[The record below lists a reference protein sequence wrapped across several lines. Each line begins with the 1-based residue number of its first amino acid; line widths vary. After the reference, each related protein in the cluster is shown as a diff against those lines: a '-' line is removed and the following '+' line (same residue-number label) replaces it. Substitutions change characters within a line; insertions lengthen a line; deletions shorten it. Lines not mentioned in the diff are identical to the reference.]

1 MTVIDGHNLYFALDR
16 VDDDDFEGG
25 LEKLIDDLRV
35 ILRRGRHLLVLDGTG
50 GGDPRGHEKNLSE
63 HLRLVYSGASMS
75 ADDWIQNWSS
85 RMTLPQWEL
94 VTADVRL
101 FERIRTKGLKRL
113 EPVAWYRNAR
123 RKDQQKHSSSS
134 PRSRRENFLQGG
146 KKKFGSTDEWLDYFG
161 EA

>member
-35 ILRRGRHLLVLDGTG
+35 HLRRGRYLLVLDGTG
-50 GGDPRGHEKNLSE
+50 GGDPRGHEKNLNE
-63 HLRLVYSGASMS
+63 HLRLIYSGASMS
-75 ADDWIQNWSS
+75 ADDWIQRWSL
-85 RMTLPQWEL
+85 RMSLPQWEL

-101 FERIRTKGLKRL
+101 YDSIRTKGLKRL
-113 EPVAWYRNAR
+113 EPVAWYRGIC
-123 RKDQQKHSSSS
+123 RKSKQTQQDAS

-146 KKKFGSTDEWLDYFG
+146 KKKFGSTDEWLDYFN
-161 EA
+161 ES